1 MDIRYYLTPQ
11 ILIHT
16 LLFIPLLLYLL
27 LTFFLTLISQEM
39 KFLILFVSILI
50 MTVLNF
56 VEIQCL
62 KNFNKELYYYCVAG
76 TVLIAFIVHFDLTNR
91 WY

>member
-1 MDIRYYLTPQ
+1 MDIRCYLTPQ
-11 ILIHT
+11 ILIHV
-16 LLFIPLLLYLL
+16 LLSVPLLIYLL
-27 LTFFLTLISQEM
+27 VTFVLTLISQEM
-39 KFLILFVSILI
+39 KLLILFVLILI

-62 KNFNKELYYYCVAG
+62 KNFNKDLYYYCVAG
-76 TVLIAFIVHFDLTNR
+76 TVLTAFIIHFDITNK